1 MTPFEAYQTIKATL
15 DAAIPGARVV
25 ALGMVRNNTQDD
37 QPWISVDINH
47 ISDQGNDAF
56 GEDDV
61 QQRMQV
67 AVTAFSAADN
77 PERALQLAEEARSA
91 LAGLHR
97 DDLSLGA
104 GRFADVEAPDAWY
117 GLSVVF
123 SQAVYAQGS

>member
-1 MTPFEAYQTIKATL
+1 MTPFGAYQTIKATL

-47 ISDQGNDAF
+47 VSDQGADAF

-77 PERALQLAEEARSA
+77 PERALQLAEEARKA
-91 LAGLHR
+91 LASFVADGIY
-97 DDLSLGA
+97 LGP
-104 GRFADVEAPDAWY
+104 GRFEDVDAPDAWF
-117 GLSVVF
+117 GLRVVF
-123 SQAVYAQGS
+123 GSAVYAQG